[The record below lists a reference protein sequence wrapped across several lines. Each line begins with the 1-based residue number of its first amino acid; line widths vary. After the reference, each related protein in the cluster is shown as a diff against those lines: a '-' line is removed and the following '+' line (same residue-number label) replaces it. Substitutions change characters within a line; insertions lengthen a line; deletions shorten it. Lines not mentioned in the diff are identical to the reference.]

1 MSFTH
6 RRTVTIEW
14 GDCDAAGIVFYPRYF
29 AMFDASAHALFAA
42 ALGYRKPA
50 MIARF
55 SIVGVPMVD
64 TRSRFHVPST
74 FGDDVT
80 IESKVTKFGRSSI
93 DLEHRLYR
101 DGEILGVEC
110 WETRVWAAPDPER
123 PNAIKGV
130 PVPAEV
136 RVAQRHPD

>member
-1 MSFTH
+1 MAFVN
-6 RRTVTIEW
+6 RRVVTSDW

-29 AMFDASAHALFAA
+29 AMFDGSTHALFAA

-55 SIVGVPMVD
+55 GIVGVPMVD
-64 TRSRFHVPST
+64 TRARFLVPST

-80 IESKVTKFGRSSI
+80 IESQVTKFGRSSI
-93 DLEHRLYR
+93 DLLHRLYR
-101 DGEILGVEC
+101 EGGVLGIEC
-110 WETRVWAAPDPER
+110 WETRVWAAPDPSR
-123 PNAIKGV
+123 AGAIKGV

-136 RVAQRHPD
+136 RAALGHAQ

>member
-1 MSFTH
+1 MSFVH
-6 RRTVTIEW
+6 RRVVTIEW
-14 GDCDAAGIVFYPRYF
+14 GDCDAAAIVFYPRYF

-55 SIVGVPMVD
+55 GIIGVPMVD

-80 IESKVTKFGRSSI
+80 IESTVTKFGRSSI
-93 DLEHRLYR
+93 DLQHRLYR
-101 DGEILGVEC
+101 EGEVLGVEC
-110 WETRVWAAPDPER
+110 WETRVWAAPDPAR
-123 PNAIKGV
+123 PGAIKGV

-136 RVAQRHPD
+136 RAALGHAA